1 MDKEILNRYDSIA
14 NKVEEI
20 SGKTWDGLVLQL
32 RIESIAT
39 VIFCMLVIIISS
51 VIIGLFIRQHRL
63 AHNSNN
69 YEVKDEG
76 YRNKLEFKKKPIIFD
91 DPERSDFD
99 LNGIGLTWMC
109 ISICGVLFII
119 CSVTQLF
126 ISVPRLIY
134 PEPYV
139 IKDLIENIGGK

>member
-1 MDKEILNRYDSIA
+1 MDKDILNRYDSIA

-20 SGKTWDGLVLQL
+20 SEKTWDGLVLQL
-32 RIESIAT
+32 KIESIAT
-39 VIFCMLVIIISS
+39 VMFCLLLVIISS
-51 VIIGLFIRQHRL
+51 IIIGLFIRQYRL

-76 YRNKLEFKKKPIIFD
+76 YINKLEFKKKPIIFD
-91 DPERSDFD
+91 NPERSDFD
-99 LNGIGLTWMC
+99 LNSIGLTWMC
-109 ISICGVLFII
+109 ISICGLVVII

-126 ISVPRLIY
+126 ISVPKLIY

-139 IKDLIENIGGK
+139 IKDLIESIGGK